1 MTRAISYIIS
11 SKYNSEFKFC
21 FPIEI
26 NKIFHLYLYD
36 IENGDKAQKNFIKDL
51 LNEVALVISAEN
63 NLKQNFIVNVKT
75 LWNIFADDIENDD
88 KDQKNFILK
97 KKLFE
102 MDFYHI
108 FFHL

>member
-1 MTRAISYIIS
+1 M
-11 SKYNSEFKFC
+11 
-21 FPIEI
+21 
-26 NKIFHLYLYD
+26 YLYD
-36 IENGDKAQKNFIKDL
+36 IENGDKAQKNFIKDI

-97 KKLFE
+97 KKLL
-102 MDFYHI
+102 FYSSHKNSLKWI
-108 FFHL
+108 FIINFFHI